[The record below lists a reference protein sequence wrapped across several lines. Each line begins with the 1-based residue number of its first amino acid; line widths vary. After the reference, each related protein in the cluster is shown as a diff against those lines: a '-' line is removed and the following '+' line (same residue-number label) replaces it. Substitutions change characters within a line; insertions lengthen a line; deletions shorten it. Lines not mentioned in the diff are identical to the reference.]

1 MLRNIPYA
9 FFRIKHSS
17 SVSGEDLK
25 NLRKFYAP
33 ILGSDA
39 ILLYEYLRDL
49 SFSQSDETGFYD
61 YDSLTYLLN
70 MDVDTLNSARIK
82 LESVSLI
89 STFLDEFN
97 RKTLFIIE
105 KPLDSTGFK
114 KNLILANK
122 LISIIGSKNFER
134 LVGRE
139 RNIYLSKASHLLDAS
154 ASFDEVF
161 PESEEDL
168 TITFSHEVDSSMI
181 KTQEIVEEI
190 KDKLSFNTFDYPNPY
205 EAILKTDSRY
215 FYSQIS
221 HKIPTQSV
229 LNLIKESREKG
240 FGDPCLNLVFFYA
253 YNSKEV
259 SSININYVTKIVN
272 DLIKKTI
279 FSFEA
284 IERYLDEML
293 KIKNKVAVSKINLY
307 KATYLESLQREDN
320 QNN

>member
-1 MLRNIPYA
+1 MLKNIPYA

-49 SFSQSDETGFYD
+49 SFSQSPETGFYD

-70 MDVDTLNSARIK
+70 MDVNKLNQARIK

-89 STFLDEFN
+89 STFIDEFN
-97 RKTLFIIE
+97 RKTLFVIE
-105 KPLDSTGFK
+105 KPLDNTGFK

-139 RNIYLSKASHLLDAS
+139 RNIYLSKASNLLDAS
-154 ASFDEVF
+154 ASFEEVF
-161 PESEEDL
+161 PEPSEEL

-190 KDKLSFNTFDYPNPY
+190 QTKLSLNTFDYPNPY

-221 HKIPTQSV
+221 HKIPRQSV
-229 LNLIKESREKG
+229 LDLIKESRAAG
-240 FGDPCLNLVFFYA
+240 LGDPCLNLVFFYS
-253 YNSKEV
+253 NE
-259 SSININYVTKIVN
+259 INNCINTNYVGKIIK
-272 DLIKKTI
+272 DLIKKEI

-284 IERYLDEML
+284 IENYLDDIL
-293 KIKNKVAVSKINLY
+293 KVKNRIAVSKINLY

-320 QNN
+320 NNI